1 MARLFNRNIAPA
13 CKYCVYG
20 KDCVGIEKTL
30 CEKKGVVEP
39 ENRCVAFKYNPL
51 RRKPQRIVSKEEFK
65 QSDFSL

>member
-1 MARLFNRNIAPA
+1 MARLFNKDITPA

-39 ENRCVAFKYNPL
+39 DHRCAAFRYNAL
-51 RRKPQRIVSKEEFK
+51 RRKPQRLKPAEKFE